1 MKIGLVLMIEEDRQH
16 GAPRYHQVRDLA
28 LQAEVAG
35 FDSLWLYDHL
45 LFRSDDGGAH
55 GQWECFTFLA
65 GLADATQRIELGTL
79 VACTAFRNPAVL
91 AKIATALDEVSNG
104 RFTLGLGAGW
114 NEAEFRA
121 FGLPFD
127 HRVDRFEEA
136 LRIIVP
142 LVRLGRVDMSG
153 RYSQAPDC
161 VDTPRGPRAGGPPI
175 LIGASGPRMRRLT
188 AQYADSINTGVTPED
203 AAQQQAE
210 LDALCA
216 EFGREPGSLTLTTP
230 LWAAFPA
237 LGPIPE
243 HMRSSSYHTA
253 GALAERLVALAR
265 GGVDEVMIDFRPN
278 TAAAL
283 PLLSEALTRYH
294 AAMTGSDSATLD

>member
-1 MKIGLVLMIEEDRQH
+1 MKIGLVLMIEGDAQ
-16 GAPRYHQVRDLA
+16 GVAPRYREVRDLA
-28 LQAEVAG
+28 LQAEAAG

-45 LFRSDDGGAH
+45 LFRSDDGVH

-65 GLADATQRIELGTL
+65 GLADATERIGLGTL

-91 AKIATALDEVSNG
+91 AKIATALDEVSEG

-114 NEAEFRA
+114 NEPEFRA

-142 LVRLGRVDMSG
+142 LVRLGSVDMSG
-153 RYSQAPDC
+153 RYSQAPRC
-161 VDTPRGPRAGGPPI
+161 VDTPRGPRAAGPPI
-175 LIGASGPRMRRLT
+175 MVGASGPRMRRLT
-188 AQYADSINTGVTPED
+188 AQYADSINTGVSPEN

-210 LDALCA
+210 LDVLCA
-216 EFGREPGSLTLTTP
+216 EFGRAPGSVALTTP
-230 LWAAFPA
+230 LWAAFPEV
-237 LGPIPE
+237 GPIPE

-253 GALAERLVALAR
+253 DALAERLVALAQT
-265 GGVDEVMIDFRPN
+265 GVAEVMIDFRPN
-278 TAAAL
+278 TAATLALLREAL
-283 PLLSEALTRYH
+283 PLYR
-294 AAMTGSDSATLD
+294 AAMSDRSAAAD